1 VTEPNG
7 NGNALK
13 LFWGDKGISVKGI
26 AAIVFLMWLALIGA
40 NLYAGYRLEQA
51 FLGNTMRAETLAVQ
65 VRTEHTDM
73 TRANEQT
80 ACVVSMTLADR
91 EKFRAEFRPGAWS
104 RWCPWIKE

>member
-1 VTEPNG
+1 VSEPTNG
-7 NGNALK
+7 SALK
-13 LFWGDKGISVKGI
+13 LFWGDKGLSVRGVGV
-26 AAIVFLMWLALIGA
+26 IVFLMWLALIGS

-51 FLGNTMRAETLAVQ
+51 FRGSAAQ
-65 VRTEHTDM
+65 GGSEHHAM

-104 RWCPWIKE
+104 RWCPWIQE